1 MSRRHE
7 ASVKT
12 GVRKEDRL
20 NEHRRDR
27 RAARQ
32 MIPHVDPEDAVL
44 PGEGPAHLHAH
55 RSLPL
60 KAAPVRHWK
69 LPFWKRRGA
78 VRATR
83 ARAERLDAELNF

>member
-7 ASVKT
+7 GPGKT

-32 MIPHVDPEDAVL
+32 MIGHVDPEDAVL

-55 RSLPL
+55 RS
-60 KAAPVRHWK
+60 APPREATRLRHWK

-78 VRATR
+78 ARVDR
-83 ARAERLDAELNF
+83 ARAERVLADLE